1 MTDFIDIAPLT
12 VTETVRGN
20 QVEVHGVELTDIAQI
35 IFRFPEVA
43 KLFDMKG
50 KKAVDPQAFGAL
62 SKALQCALIVA
73 GVPRINEASA
83 ANLTPGERMLLIA
96 RILLLTVPSP
106 AGPFLEAL
114 ARLTGKDGAAMIGE
128 PGKA

>member
-1 MTDFIDIAPLT
+1 MTEFIDIAPLT
-12 VTETVRGN
+12 VTETVRGH

-50 KKAVDPQAFGAL
+50 KKKIDPQAFGAL
-62 SKALQCALIVA
+62 SKALQAALIA
-73 GVPRINEASA
+73 AAVPRISEAGA
-83 ANLTPGERMLLIA
+83 ANLTPGERALLVS

-114 ARLTGKDGAAMIGE
+114 ARLTGKDGAATIGE
-128 PGKA
+128 PGTA